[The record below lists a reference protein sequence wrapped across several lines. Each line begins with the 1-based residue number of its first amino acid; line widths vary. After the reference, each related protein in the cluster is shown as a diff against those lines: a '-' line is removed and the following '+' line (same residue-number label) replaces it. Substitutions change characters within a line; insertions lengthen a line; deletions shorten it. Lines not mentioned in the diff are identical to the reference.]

1 MKKYLLP
8 FLMMTVLAVGFSSC
22 KKDDTGTATYAYV
35 SLDSAPAE
43 SVTPVSAKL
52 NAEIHFVNVSGGK
65 MFLSFFYSDQKF
77 DRYSLEDATRT
88 DLVEFDAKDGKYSIE
103 ISGLKPNTT
112 YYYIPY
118 LSVAGINLVDK
129 LLNFTTL
136 NFCMTKE
143 ATLVETTTATLNA
156 MAVLTAEE
164 QASCTW
170 GFEWTKE
177 DFDRGEVKQ
186 GLGGPLNEEGNYS
199 LAIDSLD
206 PNTQYWV
213 RAYVSRNGRREYADI
228 KGFKTNAE

>member
-1 MKKYLLP
+1 
-8 FLMMTVLAVGFSSC
+8 MMMVLAVGFSSC
-22 KKDDTGTATYAYV
+22 KKDNTGTATYASV

-52 NAEIHFVNVSGGK
+52 NAEVRLVNVSGGK

-77 DRYSLEDATRT
+77 DRYSLEDAHRT
-88 DLVEFDAKDGKYSIE
+88 DLVEYVAKDGKYSIE

-118 LSVAGINLVDK
+118 LSVAGIDLMDK

-143 ATLVETTTATLNA
+143 ATDVEKTTATLNA
-156 MAVLTAEE
+156 IAILTAEE
-164 QASCTW
+164 RPSCAW

-177 DFDRGEVKQ
+177 DFDGGKVEQ
-186 GLGGPLNEEGNYS
+186 GVGSVLDEDGKFTLD
-199 LAIDSLD
+199 IDNLD

-213 RAYVSRNGRREYADI
+213 RAYVSRNARREYGDI
-228 KGFKTNAE
+228 KPFKTMPE

>member
-1 MKKYLLP
+1 MKKYILP
-8 FLMMTVLAVGFSSC
+8 FLMMTVLTVGFSSC
-22 KKDDTGTATYAYV
+22 KKDDQGAVAYSYV

-43 SVTPVSAKL
+43 FITPVSAIL
-52 NAEIHFVNVSGGK
+52 NAEIRFVNMSGGK

-77 DRYSLEDATRT
+77 DRYSLEEATRT
-88 DLVEFDAKDGKYSIE
+88 DIVEFDAKDGKYPIG
-103 ISGLKPNTT
+103 ISNLKPNTT

-118 LSVAGINLVDK
+118 LSVAGVTLVDK
-129 LLNFTTL
+129 VLSFNTM
-136 NFCMTKE
+136 NFCMTE
-143 ATLVETTTATLNA
+143 EPTLVETTTATLNA
-156 MAVLTAEE
+156 MAFLTAQE

-186 GLGGPLNEEGNYS
+186 GVGGPLDEEGNYS

-213 RAYVSRNGRREYADI
+213 RAYVSRNGRREYGDI
-228 KGFKTNAE
+228 KDFKTKSE